1 MLHPDCVNCVCHSAP
16 RRGVTECGD
25 VFPVAGMQGY
35 VNLKGYGEFDAHD
48 RASGWNGWLTFSTSP
63 MAPHVAKNEAS
74 LMGR

>member
-1 MLHPDCVNCVCHSAP
+1 
-16 RRGVTECGD
+16 
-25 VFPVAGMQGY
+25 MQGY